1 MEASVTSNA
10 GDQAVST
17 SCVEGPG
24 VFSTTAMTLN
34 LKADRPNA
42 AASKSSPN
50 TTEYTAGWICALPVE
65 MAAAVGMLDEVFQNP
80 PQAELDENFY
90 AVGRIAHIKTVIV
103 CLPYKAAGT
112 TAATRVAE
120 QMRQT
125 FTALKFVLLVGVGGG
140 MPSRE
145 VDVRLGDIVVSIS
158 SDGLPA
164 VIQYDYGKEVSNGVF
179 TTTGYLNAPPEILL
193 KAIARME
200 TQGLFRSSERLLS
213 IEMSITKLHGISEG
227 NWLHPGKDND
237 LLFTSNYIHEDKSST
252 CKKCD
257 INCLEDRPQRGSM
270 HPKIHYGTIAS
281 GNRVMRDGVARERL
295 RAEKNALCV
304 EMEAAGIMN
313 IFPCLVIRG
322 ISDYADSHKN
332 NNWQAYAAAVASA
345 YAKELLSNM
354 PRHK

>member
-1 MEASVTSNA
+1 MHFEFSKSHRRKQESKPVEQSVASNA

-24 VFSTTAMTLN
+24 VFSTTTMTLN
-34 LKADRPNA
+34 LKADKPNA
-42 AASKSSPN
+42 ATSKPSPN
-50 TTEYTAGWICALPVE
+50 TTEYIAGWICALPVE
-65 MAAAVGMLDEVFQNP
+65 MAAAEGMLDEVFQNP
-80 PQAELDENFY
+80 LQAKLDENFY

-103 CLPYKAAGT
+103 CLPYKAAVCSIG
-112 TAATRVAE
+112 
-120 QMRQT
+120 
-125 FTALKFVLLVGVGGG
+125 GCWGG

-145 VDVRLGDIVVSIS
+145 VDVRLGDIVVGIS
-158 SDGLPA
+158 SDGSPA
-164 VIQYDYGKEVSNGVF
+164 VIQYDYGKEVPNGGF
-179 TTTGYLNAPPEILL
+179 KTTGYLNPPPEILL

-200 TQGLFRSSERLLS
+200 TQGLLRPSERLLS
-213 IEMSITKLHGISEG
+213 MEMSITKLHGISEG

-237 LLFTSNYIHEDKSST
+237 LLFTSNYRHEEENST

-281 GNRVMRDGVARERL
+281 GNRVMRDGVAREIL
-295 RAEKNALCV
+295 RAEKNAICV

-322 ISDYADSHKN
+322 ICDYADSHKN
-332 NNWQAYAAAVASA
+332 KNWQAYAAAVAAA
-345 YAKELLSNM
+345 YAKELLSAM
-354 PRHK
+354 PKHE